1 MDALLTHPSA
11 LPNRCSATPVRLT
24 AEAPLRF
31 LAAGH
36 AVVPWSFPK
45 YFKDSKGWLK
55 FLNETNVRYY
65 AELRD
70 VRLFRVH
77 EPQNCPTREHLFTA
91 SGEIAGNTSLN
102 GPDS

>member
-70 VRLFRVH
+70 VRLF
-77 EPQNCPTREHLFTA
+77 
-91 SGEIAGNTSLN
+91 
-102 GPDS
+102 